1 MGKRERGKRLYPNLV
16 IVLVCLERQR
26 KHGRKFGRGKTLK
39 NVKVKNCLVM
49 VETETSYLWLELF
62 YAERF
67 VFGKVSVTEQA
78 MKHLSLL
85 GQDLVGSTRAN

>member
-1 MGKRERGKRLYPNLV
+1 
-16 IVLVCLERQR
+16 
-26 KHGRKFGRGKTLK
+26 
-39 NVKVKNCLVM
+39 M